1 MVSNG
6 KSRIARCLAILT
18 LSLTLPIG
26 CNEGSRLDKVV
37 GRLQSDDLEK
47 NVTES
52 GQLLIATRQI
62 RGPMFE
68 RSVVLLLDY
77 SPRGAMGL
85 IVNRPT
91 TLRLRE
97 ALPEITDV
105 NLPDD
110 LIFLGGPVETTRFAF
125 LIRSLK
131 EPPHSDR
138 VFADIYV
145 SRRHELLLDGDAPDS
160 NPPFRAYLGYAGWSA
175 GQLDAEIA
183 RGDWFLARAELDN
196 IFAESPENLWDRLI
210 FEHEGTLVRSPSP
223 SVSPLASIQDPI
235 PLATAAIFRAR
246 SATSVLGALY

>member
-1 MVSNG
+1 MVTND
-6 KSRIARCLAILT
+6 KRRRARWFAILT

-26 CNEGSRLDKVV
+26 CNEGPSSDNAV
-37 GRLQSDDLEK
+37 GQLHGDDLGTS
-47 NVTES
+47 VAQS
-52 GQLLIATRQI
+52 GQLLIATRQL
-62 RGPMFE
+62 RGPIFE

-77 SPRGAMGL
+77 SPHGAKGL

-91 TLRLRE
+91 TLHLRE

-125 LIRSLK
+125 LIRSPK
-131 EPPHSDR
+131 SPPHSDR

-145 SRRHELLLDGDAPDS
+145 SRRHDVLLEGGEPDS

-196 IFAESPENLWDRLI
+196 IFAESTENLWDRLV
-210 FEHEGTLVRSPSP
+210 FEHEGTLVRSLKPRALPFS
-223 SVSPLASIQDPI
+223 STKDQM
-235 PLATAAIFRAR
+235 PLATAAIFRVR
-246 SATSVLGALY
+246 SGTSTSGALY

>member
-6 KSRIARCLAILT
+6 KNRIARCFAVLAL
-18 LSLTLPIG
+18 LLTLPIG
-26 CNEGSRLDKVV
+26 CGEGPSSDKVV
-37 GRLQSDDLEK
+37 ARLHSADLEA

-62 RGPMFE
+62 QGPVFE

-97 ALPEITDV
+97 ALPDITDM

-125 LIRSLK
+125 LIHSV
-131 EPPHSDR
+131 EQPPHSDR
-138 VFADIYV
+138 VFSDIYV